1 MTSSSPSKPTVL
13 AGRLF
18 ARSMILGADVD
29 GAGAAKETLRP
40 SLGLRVGRGSSFAGP

>member
-1 MTSSSPSKPTVL
+1 MTSSSPSNPTVQ